1 MSYLRGPL
9 TRDQIKKLMD
19 GKRPAASGAQR
30 ASSGTAGATSDA
42 VAESAQRTREQRDAA
57 IERLRTQYAP
67 KLRRLEEKVRNAEQV
82 VQREEGQA
90 RGAKAQT
97 AISAGATILDA
108 LLGRKVSRTSLGRAT
123 TTARGAQRA
132 MQQEQDV
139 KAAKEDLESAR
150 AEHERLEQELAGR
163 IAEIRAQA

>member
-1 MSYLRGPL
+1 M
-9 TRDQIKKLMD
+9 
-19 GKRPAASGAQR
+19 
-30 ASSGTAGATSDA
+30 
-42 VAESAQRTREQRDAA
+42 
-57 IERLRTQYAP
+57 
-67 KLRRLEEKVRNAEQV
+67 RNAEQV

-132 MQQEQDV
+132 MQQEEDV

-150 AEHERLEQELAGR
+150 AEHDRLGQELAAK
-163 IAEIRAQA
+163 IAELQAQM